1 MGIHLSRSYCYGS
14 GGSQIDLP
22 SKPGVYLFKQ
32 KNERVLYVGK
42 ANNLKERVK
51 SYFSKKP
58 DRAMIPKLV
67 TNSEKIDFIV
77 TQNPSEALV
86 LEREL
91 IRKHKPKYNSRLKDD
106 KSFPFISLTNEE
118 FLEYYTQ
125 DSLLKM
131 TNVGVHSQMQVLQR
145 ELYTIKKTVW
155 N

>member
-1 MGIHLSRSYCYGS
+1 MVVV
-14 GGSQIDLP
+14 GSQIDLP

-86 LEREL
+86 LEEL

-118 FLEYYTQ
+118 
-125 DSLLKM
+125 SSS
-131 TNVGVHSQMQVLQR
+131 N
-145 ELYTIKKTVW
+145 TIHKIPC
-155 N
+155 

>member
-1 MGIHLSRSYCYGS
+1 MVVV
-14 GGSQIDLP
+14 GSQIDLP

-86 LEREL
+86 YFYIFQILC
-91 IRKHKPKYNSRLKDD
+91 
-106 KSFPFISLTNEE
+106 
-118 FLEYYTQ
+118 
-125 DSLLKM
+125 LLF
-131 TNVGVHSQMQVLQR
+131 
-145 ELYTIKKTVW
+145 
-155 N
+155 